1 MRREFA
7 VVLRDSEG
15 AFLEADRVFGELGL
29 DIMRVSYNKIVDVHT
44 CFVEVE
50 GTAEALA
57 AAERRLMELGLFPTQ
72 SRVGTVRLVEFEM
85 ANAPG
90 ALRPALEL
98 IDEYALNITYVN
110 ARVEGE
116 GTPGEVQHVEMGL
129 YVEDEALLGG
139 FIEDAQRICPTH
151 LVPYDKTTRI
161 LDNNLFYVAFAREM
175 SRRFDL
181 TEADEHGLM
190 VSANRI
196 VQNLEQTGASPF
208 LPFDYLRRFAIMIDE
223 NRGERFAERVRVGSF
238 VTAGGARGW
247 SVEPPCGC
255 TVWVLECDECLLVV
269 DSGYRLFRE
278 ELAGVLRGLVPGW
291 DERRRLMVLTH
302 GDLDHAGCCD
312 LFDEVWATERTR
324 ETFRM
329 QRAGLPDW
337 RARNPLHDPYLRIT
351 NRATLYEA
359 PDPGPMRSLGGRPG
373 GGDAALSRALD
384 EAGRPVTF
392 EVPPFAFEVWEGA
405 GGHVVGETVLVDRV
419 HRVCAS
425 GDVFVNVHGETKAQ
439 KAFNDLAP
447 FLMTSVD
454 SVPALARAER
464 EELFRMLGAGHWQVL
479 GGHGGLLEY
488 DGVG

>member
-44 CFVEVE
+44 GFVEVE

-57 AAERRLMELGLFPTQ
+57 AAERRLAELGLFPTQ

-85 ANAPG
+85 PNAPG

-98 IDEYALNITYVN
+98 LDEYALNITYVN

-161 LDNNLFYVAFAREM
+161 LDNNLFYATFAREM
-175 SRRFDL
+175 RRRFDL
-181 TEADEHGLM
+181 TEADERGLM

-196 VQNLEQTGASPF
+196 VQNLERTGASPF
-208 LPFDYLRRFAIMIDE
+208 APFDYLRRFAIMVDE
-223 NRGERFAERVRVGSF
+223 NRGERYAGRLRASSF
-238 VTAGGARGW
+238 TTALGVRGW
-247 SVEPPCGC
+247 SVEPPCGA
-255 TVWVLECDECLLVV
+255 TTWVLECDEGLLVV
-269 DSGYRLFRE
+269 DSGYALYRGELERALRE
-278 ELAGVLRGLVPGW
+278 LVDGW
-291 DERRRLMVLTH
+291 DERRHVLVLTH

-324 ETFRM
+324 ETFRL
-329 QRAGLPDW
+329 QRAGKPDW
-337 RARNPLHDPYLRIT
+337 RARNPLHDPYLKIT

-359 PDPGPMRSLGGRPG
+359 PDPEPMRSLGSRP
-373 GGDAALSRALD
+373 DADDAPLSRALD
-384 EAGRPVTF
+384 EEGRPVTL
-392 EVPPFAFEVWEGA
+392 ELAPFSFEVWEGA
-405 GGHVVGETVLVDRV
+405 GGHVAGETVLVDRRQ
-419 HRVCAS
+419 RVCVS
-425 GDVFVNVHGETKAQ
+425 GDVFVNVHGETKVQ
-439 KAFNDLAP
+439 RTFNSLAP